1 MGDEA
6 SRSELASL
14 AGEVGASLSY
24 LRELGVEFLESAGTI
39 EAETEAAQF
48 GGKGAKASA
57 QTTADTPRSAALR
70 RNAEAEARVERKPP
84 SDAPRATPTLTETP
98 HAPPTEAPRVTPP
111 STDAPR
117 VSSPTHA
124 QPTHAPFTQRADVE
138 KTPPNVLYQTAYTP
152 STEKAEMPTKR
163 KPVRTPDPVP
173 PPPQETLFGE
183 IKPKDE
189 LSLPREG
196 ETFEDI
202 RTDIG
207 ECLRCPLHKSRHTIV
222 HSEGDR
228 KARLMFVGE
237 APGADED
244 ASGRPFV
251 GRAGQLLNK
260 IIEAIGLKREDVF
273 IGNVNR
279 CRPPQNRTPTH
290 EEAATCKPFLL
301 REIALLRPDVIV
313 VLGNTAMKNLLDTK
327 EGITKLRGSF
337 MDYKGIKVMPTFHPA
352 YLLRDPSKKR
362 ETWEDMK
369 KVREYLTKTKADK

>member
-1 MGDEA
+1 MADES
-6 SRSELASL
+6 SRAELLSL
-14 AGEVGASLSY
+14 AEEVGEHLSY
-24 LRELGVEFLESAGTI
+24 LRELGVDFLESAGTI
-39 EAETEAAQF
+39 EADATATTQPVN
-48 GGKGAKASA
+48 KSA
-57 QTTADTPRSAALR
+57 TATRPHAPGDAPRNAALQ

-84 SDAPRATPTLTETP
+84 ADSPRATAAT
-98 HAPPTEAPRVTPP
+98 HAPPPTPREEN
-111 STDAPR
+111 
-117 VSSPTHA
+117 
-124 QPTHAPFTQRADVE
+124 E
-138 KTPPNVLYQTAYTP
+138 KTPPDTLYQLDHTV
-152 STEKAEMPTKR
+152 STETAKMPTKR

-173 PPPQETLFGE
+173 PAPQETLFGE

-189 LSLPREG
+189 LSLPRDG

-202 RTDIG
+202 RNDIG
-207 ECLRCPLHKSRHTIV
+207 ECLRCPLHKSRNTIV

-260 IIEAIGLKREDVF
+260 IIEAIGMKREDVF

-327 EGITKLRGSF
+327 EGITKLRGHF

-369 KVREYLTKTKADK
+369 KVREYLHKTKSEK